1 MIILGYH
8 GHACFSINDGT
19 YDLLIDPFLSEN
31 PLADLQPEDLNPTH
45 ILVTH
50 GHSDHLGDA
59 LSIAKRTKAQ
69 IIAPNELAVYCSM
82 QGAQVARMHIGGA
95 RQFPFGR
102 LKMTPAWHSSAI
114 IQGHEIIYT
123 GAPCGFVIEMH
134 EKTIYHAGDTGLFS
148 DMKLIGEQKQLD
160 YALLPIGD
168 NFVMGPE
175 DAAAAAKML
184 EAKITV
190 PMHYDTFPV
199 IKQDP
204 DAFIERLKQNGLQG
218 LVLKP
223 GDTINIETNKIL
235 NV

>member
-1 MIILGYH
+1 MIILSYH

-31 PLADLQPEDLNPTH
+31 PLADVQPEDLNPTH

-59 LSIAKRTKAQ
+59 LSIAKRTRAQ

-82 QGAQVARMHIGGA
+82 QGAQAARMHIGGA
-95 RQFPFGR
+95 RQFSFGR

-123 GAPCGFVIEMH
+123 GAPCGFVIEIQG
-134 EKTIYHAGDTGLFS
+134 KTIYHAGDTGLFS

-184 EAKITV
+184 QAKITV

-204 DAFIERLKQNGLQG
+204 YAFLDLLKKNGLQG
-218 LVLKP
+218 IVLKP
-223 GDTINIETNKIL
+223 GETIQMETDKG
-235 NV
+235 